1 MRIAILMKRYSLRRG
16 GGEYDLVRLSTSLA
30 DRGHEVHLF
39 VHDVEGSSDPR
50 LVIHHVP
57 MIRCWAPF
65 KILSFARNAPRT
77 VERSGIRFDV
87 VHAMTQA
94 YPSDLFWHGG
104 GLQINWLKT
113 RYPNTSLKRL
123 CLNPRHAANLWVER
137 KVFSP
142 GNYRYVVALT
152 RMERDQIVDHYGV
165 PEDRFVVI
173 PNGIDPERLNPG
185 VREKYREEMRREVGL
200 NDLTPPAPLSLKE
213 RGERPLLVFAG
224 TDGLR
229 KGLPQLL
236 KALAGMQPAF
246 EGLLA
251 VAGNDPPSRWEGLV
265 SQLGLTGKVIFR
277 GREPVIERLYAAADL
292 VVLASLFDGYGNVIP
307 EAMACGC
314 PVLTTRQV
322 GAADFVEHGRTG
334 WVLED
339 CQDIPA
345 YTHCLEEALHCADL
359 GAMGQA
365 AARAIQ
371 PYTWDWTVDR
381 LEEVYQRIAAEKEIN
396 Q

>member
-1 MRIAILMKRYSLRRG
+1 MRIALLMKRYSLKRG

-39 VHDVEGSSDPR
+39 VHDVEGEPDPR
-50 LVIHHVP
+50 LTIHRVP
-57 MIRCWAPF
+57 MIRLWAPL
-65 KILSFARNAPRT
+65 KILSFARNAPRE

-87 VHAMTQA
+87 IHAMTQA
-94 YPSDLFWHGG
+94 YPSDLFWNGG
-104 GLQINWLKT
+104 GLQINWLTT
-113 RYPNTSLKRL
+113 RYPNTSLTRL
-123 CLNPRHAANLWVER
+123 RLNPRHTANLWVEDHVL
-137 KVFSP
+137 KP

-152 RMERDQIVDHYGV
+152 QMERDQIVGLYGV

-173 PNGIDPERLNPG
+173 PNGIDPIRLNPG
-185 VREKYREEMRREVGL
+185 VREKFREGMRREVGL
-200 NDLTPPAPLSLKE
+200 DGFTSHPNPPPQGG
-213 RGERPLLVFAG
+213 RGLRPLLVFAG

-236 KALAGMQPAF
+236 KALAGMKPAF

-251 VAGNDPPSRWEGLV
+251 IAGNDPPSRWEGLV
-265 SQLGLTGKVIFR
+265 SQLGLTGKVVFR

-292 VVLASLFDGYGNVIP
+292 VVLASLFEGYGNVIP

-314 PVLTTRQV
+314 AVLTARSV
-322 GAADFVEHGRTG
+322 GAADLVEHGRTG

-345 YTHCLEEALHCADL
+345 YSRCLEEALHSADL
-359 GAMGQA
+359 AAMGQA
-365 AARAIQ
+365 AAAAIR

-381 LEEVYQRIAAEKEIN
+381 LEEVYRKIAKEKN
-396 Q
+396 

>member
-1 MRIAILMKRYSLRRG
+1 MRIALLMKRYSLHRG
-16 GGEYDLVRLSTSLA
+16 GGEYDLVRLSTSLS

-39 VHDVEGSSDPR
+39 VHDVEGEPDPR
-50 LVIHHVP
+50 LTIHRVP
-57 MIRCWAPF
+57 MIRLWAPL
-65 KILSFARNAPRT
+65 KILSFARNAPRE

-87 VHAMTQA
+87 IHAMTQA
-94 YPSDLFWHGG
+94 YPSDLFWNGG

-113 RYPNTSLKRL
+113 RYPNASLNRL
-123 CLNPRHAANLWVER
+123 RLNPRHAANLWVE
-137 KVFSP
+137 KQVLKP

-152 RMERDQIVDHYGV
+152 QMERDQIVGQYGV

-185 VREKYREEMRREVGL
+185 VRERFREGMREELGL
-200 NDLTPPAPLSLKE
+200 KDLTPPAPLSRKE
-213 RGERPLLVFAG
+213 RGEQPLLVFAG

-246 EGLLA
+246 DGMLA
-251 VAGNDPPSRWEGLV
+251 IAGNDPPSRWEGLV
-265 SQLGLTGKVIFR
+265 SQLGLTGKVVFR

-314 PVLTTRQV
+314 AVLTTRHV

-339 CQDIPA
+339 CKDIPA
-345 YTHCLEEALHCADL
+345 YSRCLEEALNSADL

-365 AARAIQ
+365 AARAIR

-381 LEEVYQRIAAEKEIN
+381 LEEVYRWIVEEKD
-396 Q
+396 